1 MELDRGLQ
9 YGVLR
14 LLKIAYPNGLSDD
27 ELYWFYIEEQTNQPQ
42 TWEDIEA
49 FIKQPKDKWA
59 NRHLK
64 ANLSY
69 LQEHEL
75 IRPFNGK
82 YQATAKGI
90 DLVANDGG
98 LSAILHTQKVM
109 LDEKGLLPLVQA
121 LSQSDKQK
129 VQELLLAIPID
140 VLKAKLLA
148 MLA

>member
-27 ELYWFYIEEQTNQPQ
+27 ELYWFYIEAQTNQPQ
-42 TWEDIEA
+42 TWEEIEA

-59 NRHLK
+59 SRHLK

-75 IRPFNGK
+75 IRLLNGK

-98 LSAILHTQKVM
+98 LSAILHTQKVI

>member
-14 LLKIAYPNGLSDD
+14 LLKISYPNSLSDY

-42 TWEDIEA
+42 TWEEIEA
-49 FIKQPKDKWA
+49 FIKQPKYKWV

-75 IRPFNGK
+75 IRPLKGK
-82 YQATAKGI
+82 YQATSKGI
-90 DLVANDGG
+90 DLVANYGG
-98 LSAILHTQKVM
+98 LSAILHTQKVI